1 MMNRRLSICVAAV
14 AAAAAGNSPVQAGD
28 DPFADDWV
36 SYDEGTNPARGYT
49 DPKTSLGPPERFTG
63 EGVFPGVV
71 SAFNPPFLPDEI
83 VSIGAD
89 GHLVVQFNT
98 PVTDDPANPFGI
110 DLLIF
115 GNTGF
120 IDDAW
125 PNGIVGGVFGND
137 GGTVEVSVDGVTW
150 FLIQDIKRD
159 GLLPTI
165 GYLDAGPYDEEP
177 GSSPTDFTLPVDG
190 SLTLD
195 DFMFLN
201 NDEVVELYAGSG
213 GGAGIDL
220 SIVALE
226 AISYV
231 RITNPGDPATTPAV
245 EIDAF
250 SDVAPEVNPADLNQ
264 DGIVGIVDLLILLAA
279 WGPCPNPP
287 EPCPADLD
295 GDGTVGIFDLLT
307 LLGAWG

>member
-1 MMNRRLSICVAAV
+1 MRNRRLGICVAAA
-14 AAAAAGNSPVQAGD
+14 AAAAAGNSPTQAGD
-28 DPFADDWV
+28 DPFADEWV
-36 SYDEGTNPARGYT
+36 SYDEGSNAARGYT

-63 EGVFPGVV
+63 EGVFPAVV
-71 SAFNPPFLPDEI
+71 SAFNPPFLPNEI
-83 VSIGAD
+83 LSIGAD

-159 GLLPTI
+159 GLFPTI
-165 GYLDAGPYDEEP
+165 GYLDAGPYDEKP
-177 GSSPTDFTLPVDG
+177 GSSPTDFTLPVNG

-220 SIVALE
+220 SIVGLE

-279 WGPCPNPP
+279 WGPCPDPP

-295 GDGTVGIFDLLT
+295 GDGTVGILDLLI
-307 LLGAWG
+307 LLASWG

>member
-1 MMNRRLSICVAAV
+1 MMNRCLGICV
-14 AAAAAGNSPVQAGD
+14 AAAAAVVAGNSPAQAGD
-28 DPFADDWV
+28 DPFADEWI
-36 SYDEGTNPARGYT
+36 SYDEGTNAARGYT
-49 DPKTSLGPPERFTG
+49 DPKTALGPPERFTG

-71 SAFNPPFLPDEI
+71 SAFNPPFGTNEI
-83 VSIGAD
+83 VSIGAG
-89 GHLVVQFNT
+89 GHLIVQFNT
-98 PVTDDPANPFGI
+98 PVTDDPGNPFGI
-110 DLLIF
+110 DLLVF
-115 GNTGF
+115 GNSGF
-120 IDDAW
+120 IDSAW

-150 FLIQDIKRD
+150 FLIEGVKRD
-159 GLLPTI
+159 GLFPTI
-165 GYLDAGPYDEEP
+165 GYLDAGPYDEKP

-201 NDEVVELYAGSG
+201 NDEVIELYAGSG

-220 SIVALE
+220 SIVGLE

-279 WGPCPNPP
+279 WGPCPDPP